1 MGCREAC
8 STSGFLTA
16 FLIVSSL
23 VVTFLVSSVALVV
36 LHTLLRCHHHS
47 SSSSSSLVGIFIDL
61 LLLGGGL
68 GLDWNVLLDLV
79 LLLDNLLGS
88 WYSGSLRRR
97 WARTFYGRRAGGGV
111 GGGGGVRG
119 GSVVRFLAWPAAGG
133 EGGGL
138 GRQGGAVGGVSST
151 RGALGQTFH
160 SELLSNSKEGVE
172 VILSDVD
179 LTMVHEVEHALH
191 VPVGNSLQVE
201 HQGTLLAGRLVSPQD
216 GTEERTACREDH
228 LVSLKL
234 LVLAGDGYV
243 KKTPSHP

>member
-79 LLLDNLLGS
+79 LLLNNLLGS

-97 WARTFYGRRAGGGV
+97 WAGTFYGRRAGGGV

-119 GSVVRFLAWPAAGG
+119 GSVVRFVAWPAAGG

-138 GRQGGAVGGVSST
+138 GRQGGAVGGVSSA

-172 VILSDVD
+172 VILGDVD

-191 VPVGNSLQVE
+191 VPVGNSLQ
-201 HQGTLLAGRLVSPQD
+201 
-216 GTEERTACREDH
+216 
-228 LVSLKL
+228 
-234 LVLAGDGYV
+234 
-243 KKTPSHP
+243 